1 MAEIVVGIDDSE
13 PSREALHWA
22 VEEGRLRHAA
32 VVALHAWL
40 PPVLPAAL
48 DLAPGPVAP
57 PPNLPEMVAEAKA
70 AADDLARGIVEEV
83 VGDETGVDVRTRT
96 VEGPPAT
103 ILIEA
108 ASDAELL
115 VVGSRGRGGFT
126 GLLLGSTSLQ
136 CVTHARCPVVVH
148 RVPAD
153 SS

>member
-1 MAEIVVGIDDSE
+1 MAKIVVGIDESE
-13 PSREALHWA
+13 PSREALRWA
-22 VEEGRLRHAA
+22 VEEGRLRHAD

-40 PPVLPAAL
+40 PPALPAAL
-48 DLAPGPVAP
+48 DLAPAPVAP
-57 PPNLPEMVAEAKA
+57 PPNLPEVVAEAKA
-70 AADDLARGIVEEV
+70 AAEDLVHGIVEEV
-83 VGDETGVDVRTRT
+83 VGEDTGVDVRTQT

-103 ILIEA
+103 TLIEA
-108 ASDAELL
+108 SGDAELL

-153 SS
+153 S